1 MALVTDLLRDI
12 KQQFQQCPNL
22 TLQRAY
28 VRSARQF
35 CTESRWLQ
43 AGLAATLVAGQRLY
57 SLGSDSLLEIL
68 ALGAVSVTTPA
79 GGTTGQN
86 VVPLAPADPTTFNP
100 NFSNG
105 CPQWYAY
112 IPEGQIA
119 YNPIPDQA
127 YPTSITLIL
136 QPRDG
141 VADIPDQ
148 LLVKWRYAIEEG
160 AKAFLFDIPG
170 EPWSDAAKAQAARVF
185 FRGGV
190 NEARADV
197 NRGFQQGPVRARP
210 RAPYIV

>member
-1 MALVTDLLRDI
+1 MLVTNLLRDL

-28 VRSARQF
+28 VRAAREF
-35 CTESRWLQ
+35 CTDSRWLQ
-43 AGLAATLVAGQRLY
+43 QGLAATLTVGQRLY
-57 SLGSDSLLEIL
+57 SLGSDTLLEIL
-68 ALGAVSVTTPA
+68 EVGPVSVTTP
-79 GGTTGQN
+79 TGSTPGVN
-86 VVPLAPADPTTFNP
+86 VVPLAAADPTTFNP

-127 YPTSITLIL
+127 YPTQITLIV

-141 VADIPDQ
+141 VAEIPDQ
-148 LLVKWRYAIEEG
+148 LLVKWRYTLESG
-160 AKAFLFDIPG
+160 AKAFLYDIPG
-170 EPWSDAAKAQAARVF
+170 EPWSEPQKAQVARAF
-185 FRGGV
+185 FRAGI

-210 RAPYIV
+210 RGPWIV